1 MSENKCVQPE
11 NHLKDAYTV
20 DEVAK
25 ILDMKIRATY
35 DFCNSTES
43 FIVKR
48 TGPRTLRIHK
58 RSFDEWWNSQ

>member
-1 MSENKCVQPE
+1 MTEDKCLQPG
-11 NHLKDAYTV
+11 NQLKDAYTV
-20 DEVAK
+20 EEVANT
-25 ILDMKIRATY
+25 LDMKIRATY
-35 DFCNSTES
+35 DFCNSTNN

>member
-1 MSENKCVQPE
+1 MPEDKCVQPG
-11 NHLKDAYTV
+11 NLLKDAYTV
-20 DEVAK
+20 EEVAK

-35 DFCNSTES
+35 DFCNSTDY